1 MSKLSI
7 ILFTI
12 IFACIG
18 FSQENIQRKIND
30 VNLVG
35 VENYSENQ
43 IRNML
48 RIHEAGFFSKMD
60 FDRRLIKLDAINIK
74 TFYVSKGYLGVTVKD
89 SVSITNNLVDIYF
102 LIDEGKRYFIRSLA
116 ITGNESLSN
125 KTIYRILG
133 LKKLR
138 AFNPVKT
145 NTNYNLLEDQYR
157 EIGKLFANINISDAI
172 KDSVDINILIN
183 EGYDVYINNTF
194 FSGLGNIDSAIVL
207 RELLFKKG
215 DKYNQSD
222 INNSQRQLLQTGI
235 FSVANITPVKLAKS
249 DSLVNILIEFR
260 PFKPREWLS
269 EGGYYP
275 IEYYE
280 GTEPVPGAGVLV
292 EWRNRSLINSGTSLS
307 LKLSGQSLIS
317 NNTLNPKMR
326 FDISLANPWLFK
338 SKIPTRT
345 QIYLESFKDYISLGA
360 PYVTRYGI
368 ELINTLFIDNI
379 ERRSYI
385 ETRLYL
391 DRFSRK
397 DYLYI
402 DNDAPLNLIDNSENS
417 QNIKIEK
424 HSFEINFR
432 LDKSDNVLYPT
443 EGLVYLVQMTRTG
456 GILGGN
462 RSFGKF
468 DIGIHAYK
476 KLYKEIIFASRLKYG
491 EIIGWDAI
499 YHDYLYDK
507 FYLGG
512 SNSLRGWD
520 MLRYRTDNNNL
531 PVGDIIRIMGNWEI
545 RFPLFWILGGEI
557 FIDGGHI
564 YSSFDDISLNKLS
577 WDSGFGITLATPLGP
592 VRLDAAH
599 PLEKNANW
607 QIQLG
612 VQYIF

>member
-1 MSKLSI
+1 MNRLVK
-7 ILFTI
+7 ILIFI
-12 IFACIG
+12 IFTSVG
-18 FSQENIQRKIND
+18 FSQDNVLRKIND
-30 VNLVG
+30 VNLIG
-35 VENYSENQ
+35 VVNFEEKQ
-43 IRNML
+43 IRNIL
-48 RIHEAGFFSKMD
+48 RIHEAKFLSKMD

-89 SVSITNNLVDIYF
+89 SISITNNLVDIYF
-102 LIDEGKRYFIRSLA
+102 NINEGKRYYIKSLN
-116 ITGNESLSN
+116 ITGNESLTD
-125 KTIYRILG
+125 KTISNILG
-133 LKKLR
+133 LKQNK
-138 AFNPVKT
+138 AFNPVRT
-145 NTNYNLLEDQYR
+145 NINYNLLEDRYR
-157 EIGKLFANINISDAI
+157 EIGKLFADINISDSI
-172 KDSVDINILIN
+172 KDSVDISILID
-183 EGYDVYINNTF
+183 EGHDFYINNKF
-194 FSGLGNIDSAIVL
+194 FTGLENIDSTIVD
-207 RELLFKKG
+207 RELLFEKG
-215 DKYNQSD
+215 DKYRQSN

-235 FSVANITPVKLAKS
+235 FSVANITPVKNATS
-249 DSLVNILIEFR
+249 DSLVNMLIELR
-260 PFKPREWLS
+260 QYKSREWLS

-317 NNTLNPKMR
+317 NNTLNPKIR
-326 FDISLANPWLFK
+326 FDISLANPWLLKFK
-338 SKIPTRT
+338 VPTRT
-345 QIYLESFKDYISLGA
+345 QIYLESFKDYISLGS

-368 ELINTLFIDNI
+368 ELINTYFLDKI
-379 ERRSYI
+379 ERRSYV

-397 DYLYI
+397 DYLYA
-402 DNDAPLNLIDNSENS
+402 DSDSVFSLIDDPVSS
-417 QNIKIEK
+417 GIIKVEK

-432 LDKSDNVLYPT
+432 FDRSDNVLYPA
-443 EGLVYLVQMTRTG
+443 EGQIYTVHLIRTG

-468 DIGIHAYK
+468 DIGVHAYK
-476 KLYKEIIFASRLKYG
+476 TLYKEIVLASRLKYG
-491 EIIGWDAI
+491 MIIGWDKI

-520 MLRYRTDNNNL
+520 MLRYQTDSNGL
-531 PVGDIIRIMGNWEI
+531 PLGDVIRIMNNWEI

-557 FIDGGHI
+557 FLDGGHI
-564 YSSFDDISLNKLS
+564 YNNVENISFSNIS

-592 VRLDAAH
+592 VRLDAAI

>member
-1 MSKLSI
+1 MELP
-7 ILFTI
+7 
-12 IFACIG
+12 G
-18 FSQENIQRKIND
+18 
-30 VNLVG
+30 
-35 VENYSENQ
+35 
-43 IRNML
+43 
-48 RIHEAGFFSKMD
+48 
-60 FDRRLIKLDAINIK
+60 NIK
-74 TFYVSKGYLGVTVKD
+74 TFYVSKGFLGVTVKD
-89 SVSITNNLVDIYF
+89 SISITNNLVDIYF
-102 LIDEGKRYFIRSLA
+102 HINEGKQYYIKSLS
-116 ITGNESLSN
+116 IIGNESLN
-125 KTIYRILG
+125 DKTILKILG
-133 LKKLR
+133 LKQKK
-138 AFNPVKT
+138 AFNPVRT
-145 NTNYNLLEDQYR
+145 NINYNLLEDRYR
-157 EIGKLFANINISDAI
+157 EISKLFTDIYISDSI
-172 KDSVDINILIN
+172 KDSVEISILID
-183 EGYDVYINNTF
+183 EGPDFYINNTF
-194 FSGLGNIDSAIVL
+194 FTGLGNVDSNIVD

-215 DKYNQSD
+215 EKYIQSN
-222 INNSQRQLLQTGI
+222 INNSQRRLLQTGI
-235 FSVANITPVKLAKS
+235 FSVANITPIKHIMS
-249 DSLVNILIEFR
+249 DSLVNILIELR
-260 PFKPREWLS
+260 QFKSREWLS

-317 NNTLNPKMR
+317 NNTLNPKIR

-338 SKIPTRT
+338 FKVPTRT
-345 QIYLESFKDYISLGA
+345 QIYLESFKDYISLGS

-368 ELINTLFIDNI
+368 ELINTYFLDKY
-379 ERRSYI
+379 ERRSYV
-385 ETRLYL
+385 ETRLFL

-397 DYLYI
+397 DYLYS
-402 DNDAPLNLIDNSENS
+402 DSDSVLSLIDDPVSS
-417 QNIKIEK
+417 GKIKIEK

-432 LDKSDNVLYPT
+432 FDRSDNVLYPT
-443 EGLVYLVQMTRTG
+443 EGQIYTVHLNRTG

-468 DIGIHAYK
+468 DIGVHAYK
-476 KLYKEIIFASRLKYG
+476 TLYKEIVLASRLKYG
-491 EIIGWDAI
+491 MIIGWDKI

-520 MLRYRTDNNNL
+520 MLRYQTDSNGL
-531 PVGDIIRIMGNWEI
+531 PLGDVIRIMNNWEI

-557 FIDGGHI
+557 FLDGGHI
-564 YSSFDDISLNKLS
+564 YNNVENISFNNIS

-592 VRLDAAH
+592 VRLDAAI